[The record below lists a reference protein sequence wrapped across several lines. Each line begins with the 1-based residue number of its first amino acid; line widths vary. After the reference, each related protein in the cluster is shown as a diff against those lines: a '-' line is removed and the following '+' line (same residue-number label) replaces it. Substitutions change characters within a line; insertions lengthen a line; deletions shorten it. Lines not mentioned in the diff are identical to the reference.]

1 MVNDLTGKMGR
12 AVADAVVA
20 RGADQCFL
28 VPVAL
33 SGQAKDPVDVGGVEV
48 EIDRCWTATPARR
61 WTSSNRST
69 PA

>member
-1 MVNDLTGKMGR
+1 MVNDLTGKIGR

-33 SGQAKDPVDVGGVEV
+33 SGQAKDPVDVG
-48 EIDRCWTATPARR
+48 ARGG
-61 WTSSNRST
+61 
-69 PA
+69 